1 MARVFKNQESLPCE
15 RHIKMASEILYQELE
30 QPSTQILEWV
40 KQSGLEHGKSELRRV
55 LAQQAAFQ
63 LVLSTVFEHLS
74 KEPFLTELPFTK
86 ILRASK
92 AQVVCPEILLEIP
105 ALQALAPRD
114 VLGELYEQCVPQA
127 ERRTL
132 GQFWTPQPLVELMTT
147 WAVQAGNRILE
158 PAVGSGRFLQAISE
172 QLETPGITGY
182 EISPLVLLLARV
194 NNCLQVRPLPALE
207 LHCGDY
213 LTTPQESQVFDA
225 VVCNPP
231 YTRHHHISD
240 ALKAQLSQEI
250 QTHFGVRPS
259 GFTSLFVY
267 FFLRALTQLRM
278 GGRLAFI
285 TPSELFEASYA
296 KVFKTILQ
304 NHAVPEAII
313 SFDSSTQVFA
323 GVDTAGCIT
332 LATRGYR
339 PKNTV
344 LIELKTF
351 PGTAIVLEAIR
362 LQESAIFEWGIVQV
376 VPIEKLTIEAKWSN
390 LRQMN
395 TLKSQSP
402 QFSNSAKIMRG
413 IATGAN
419 DYFCLSEDEV
429 TQLGIPVQYLKPVIT
444 KTRAVPNLRFKQED
458 FEQLRAAGQKVWLFN
473 CTQTREQ
480 LPSRVREYI
489 EFGELLGLHR
499 RSLLSLKNGRWYMAE
514 QRQPPPILFTY
525 LSRGKT
531 RFIHNIMG
539 AQALNVF
546 LLAYPNLQI
555 AQEPARVKALVAI
568 LNSSVVTEQLQLFGR
583 SYGGD
588 TVKLEPRELD
598 ALPIL
603 DPLGLSQTEIQ
614 NINSLF
620 DLICDEQAEQNALN
634 DCVRDLV
641 HHQVPSQQPSTQANL
656 LNLVTLAP
664 PQLLL

>member
-1 MARVFKNQESLPCE
+1 
-15 RHIKMASEILYQELE
+15 
-30 QPSTQILEWV
+30 
-40 KQSGLEHGKSELRRV
+40 
-55 LAQQAAFQ
+55 
-63 LVLSTVFEHLS
+63 
-74 KEPFLTELPFTK
+74 
-86 ILRASK
+86 
-92 AQVVCPEILLEIP
+92 
-105 ALQALAPRD
+105 LQALTPRD

-158 PAVGSGRFLQAISE
+158 PAVGSGRFLQAISK
-172 QLETPGITGY
+172 QLETPSITGY
-182 EISPLVLLLARV
+182 EISPLVVLLARV
-194 NNCLQVRPLPALE
+194 NNCLQTKPLSALE

-213 LTTPQESQVFDA
+213 LSTPQASKVFDA

-231 YTRHHHISD
+231 YTRHHHISN

-250 QTHFGVRPS
+250 QTYFGVRPS

-267 FFLRALTQLRM
+267 FFLRALTQLRI

-313 SFDSSTQVFA
+313 SFDSSTQVFS

-344 LIELKTF
+344 LVELKTF
-351 PGTAIVLEAIR
+351 PGTASILQAID
-362 LQESAIFEWGIVQV
+362 LQKSAIFEWGTVQV
-376 VPIEKLTIEAKWSN
+376 IPVEKLTIEAKWSN

-395 TLKSQSP
+395 TVKSQSP
-402 QFSNSAKIMRG
+402 PFSKSAKIMRG

-419 DYFCLSEDEV
+419 DYFCLSEDQI
-429 TQLGIPVQYLKPVIT
+429 TQLGIPSQYLKPVIT
-444 KTRAVPNLRFKQED
+444 KTRAVPNLCFTQED
-458 FEQLRAAGQKVWLFN
+458 FEHLRAAGQKVWLFN
-473 CTQTREQ
+473 CIETRDRLPTQ
-480 LPSRVREYI
+480 VREYI
-489 EFGELLGLHR
+489 EYGEQLGLHR

-531 RFIHNIMG
+531 RFIHNLKG

-555 AQEPARVKALVAI
+555 ARDPRRIKALVAI

-603 DPLGLSQTEIQ
+603 DPLGLSELEVQEI
-614 NINSLF
+614 NLLF
-620 DLICDEQAEQNALN
+620 DQICAGNSGENALN
-634 DCVRDLV
+634 EYVRHLLLGQLP
-641 HHQVPSQQPSTQANL
+641 HNEAPQIQANL
-656 LNLVTLAP
+656 FNMVSLAS